1 MQDWATRAGR
11 RVYPSAWPFVVNGV
25 AGMMALAIKVFLA
38 ILGAQLVLQIAD
50 WLAGYVWPGCWIFG
64 IVMGIICIFLFAITY
79 FAAVY
84 FGMVR
89 GSAAALKRADRTT
102 PEAPQKWFQTWASFL
117 VFWPLFFLSFVPL
130 ITIFAGADWDWLD
143 TTIAT
148 VWPALV
154 MMAGW
159 FSMGLIVVIVLWL
172 VFLMFHALG
181 QSLENKRLANP
192 LRLYDERSHNP
203 DRWAR
208 EEHGYMRCQN
218 HYISLTHVKSCFLR
232 GWLLTLALS
241 VVNFLARYKDNKG
254 TLGGI
259 PTIFSARWVL
269 IDGGKRLM
277 FVTNYSSAWDSYLNE
292 FSELA
297 SVIGVNL
304 IWTNTYI
311 ATEEFEGKDGVRFPN
326 TELYTGRGARATLPF
341 KAYVRRSQLE
351 TLAWYSAYPDLS
363 VVNVIENAK
372 LRDAV
377 FGPTDVAA
385 LDLLLKRL

>member
-1 MQDWATRAGR
+1 MQDWTTRAGR
-11 RVYPSAWPFVVNGV
+11 RVNPSAWPFAVNGV

-79 FAAVY
+79 FVAVY

-269 IDGGKRLM
+269 IDR
-277 FVTNYSSAWDSYLNE
+277 
-292 FSELA
+292 
-297 SVIGVNL
+297 
-304 IWTNTYI
+304 
-311 ATEEFEGKDGVRFPN
+311 
-326 TELYTGRGARATLPF
+326 
-341 KAYVRRSQLE
+341 
-351 TLAWYSAYPDLS
+351 
-363 VVNVIENAK
+363 
-372 LRDAV
+372 
-377 FGPTDVAA
+377 
-385 LDLLLKRL
+385 